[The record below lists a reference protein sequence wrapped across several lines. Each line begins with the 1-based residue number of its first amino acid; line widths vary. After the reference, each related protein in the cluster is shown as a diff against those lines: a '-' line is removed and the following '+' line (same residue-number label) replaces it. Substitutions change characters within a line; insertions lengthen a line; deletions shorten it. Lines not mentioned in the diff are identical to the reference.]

1 MPISKVCLMRKI
13 RGICMTKQ
21 SRYGFSDLV
30 VDENVKLPK
39 YAKIVDDEGNEHE
52 IECYYI
58 EDEEE

>member
-1 MPISKVCLMRKI
+1 
-13 RGICMTKQ
+13 MTKQ
-21 SRYGFSDLV
+21 SRYGFSDLI

-58 EDEEE
+58 EDEEEQGIIQL